1 MGAEK
6 TSSHPNQTSPP
17 AQAEPVEAPEAGRW
31 ASHASDKLSMSGV
44 GGAMATLPDQADL
57 SNPLRLSLSKPP
69 SRGARSPSFDKLR
82 MSGVGGA
89 TSAFPDIPLINI
101 EA

>member
-1 MGAEK
+1 
-6 TSSHPNQTSPP
+6 
-17 AQAEPVEAPEAGRW
+17 
-31 ASHASDKLSMSGV
+31 
-44 GGAMATLPDQADL
+44 MATLPDQADL